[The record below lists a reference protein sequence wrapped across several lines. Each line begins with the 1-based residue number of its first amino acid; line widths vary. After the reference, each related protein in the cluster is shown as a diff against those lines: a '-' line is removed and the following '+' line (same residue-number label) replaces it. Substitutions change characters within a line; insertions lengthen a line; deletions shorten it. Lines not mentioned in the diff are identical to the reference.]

1 MLKRITTISPILPDF
16 ELSTNRRK
24 PEVASS
30 GAVVLSVEPAVTA
43 PGTVSEASVI
53 LPGYVLP
60 DDSREDS
67 MHEGS

>member
-1 MLKRITTISPILPDF
+1 MVTLIRPVL
-16 ELSTNRRK
+16 ELGLQPGQ
-24 PEVASS
+24 PEVAYP
-30 GAVVLSVEPAVTA
+30 GAARTLSREPTVSA

-67 MHEGS
+67 VHEGS